1 MWKIFFKTLNP
12 SVLICAIVCGLH
24 AFCMDMWL
32 FHIEAPYNFFVACGK
47 LLYGLDLSFL
57 SAYIFYLMTVH
68 YPETMGKRA
77 IYEAADFP
85 AMAIVTNIENIF
97 VDMAN
102 KQNLKIE
109 SKDLNAA
116 KIIQI
121 LTTTQYLSDS
131 TTYGVQT
138 QNSNVKFVAKNW
150 IEYLQEKEKVWRS
163 FLAELKPLYPHFDS
177 EYISALASIDQYEF
191 ANPIAALVKIAS
203 VTTKDIPVQM
213 TFSNGLEK
221 YFIDIY
227 NKSQVLRKVVEH
239 YRSTYE
245 IGLPDQG

>member
-1 MWKIFFKTLNP
+1 MWKTFFKTLNP

-32 FHIEAPYNFFVACGK
+32 FHIEAPCNFFVACGK
-47 LLYGLDLSFL
+47 LFYGLDLSFL
-57 SAYIFYLMTVH
+57 AAYIFYLMTVH
-68 YPETMGKRA
+68 YPEAMKKRV
-77 IYEAADFP
+77 IYAAADFP

-97 VDMAN
+97 VDMAD

-109 SKDLNAA
+109 SKDLNAER
-116 KIIQI
+116 IIQI
-121 LTTTQYLSDS
+121 LATTQYLSSS
-131 TTYGVQT
+131 TMYGIQK
-138 QNSNVKFVAKNW
+138 QNNNVIFVANNW
-150 IEYLQEKEKVWRS
+150 IEYIQEKEKVWRS

-177 EYISALASIDQYEF
+177 EYLSALASIDQYKF
-191 ANPIAALVKIAS
+191 ANPVAALVKIAT
-203 VTTKDIPVQM
+203 VTTKDGSAQM

-221 YFIDIY
+221 FFIDIY

-245 IGLPDQG
+245 ISLLN